1 MATYDWDRIRGN
13 HPAACTCIACD
24 EERRPKRAP
33 NALKG
38 DSEIIPP
45 ENALTPA
52 LRKMLQRRQRPAA
65 DADRVGDGF

>member
-1 MATYDWDRIRGN
+1 MATYDWDRIRGS
-13 HPAACTCIACD
+13 HPAACSCVACD
-24 EERRPKRAP
+24 EKRRPRKRP

-38 DSEIIPP
+38 AAEIIPP

-52 LRKMLQRRQRPAA
+52 LREMLQRRQRRAA